1 MRYRLPS
8 LFSCQR
14 DHGPVARCLVGSP
27 RSFRTPRQLQ
37 WEMKQV
43 VRKGILLFAVLVCLG
58 PMVSIIRAG
67 QVDLSLNLQ
76 YNDRID
82 RGSGGT
88 WSLVAKADQVEN
100 FGIASVSVKITG
112 VSTQQVLGPTG
123 QVNAGQTAGFNFLD
137 TGSGGTEE
145 IQVFQF
151 PIVDP
156 SGTLEQPYFYG
167 VGTLSGGAPDYAGKP
182 AESQSIGPLFGT
194 LTGVLGEP
202 WGAAGSDFLSD
213 PQWDI
218 AVPLVGG
225 QFAAGLS
232 PSFVGLNPITQAS
245 VFSSLPPDINSIGE
259 VTQVSIVTTVL
270 RDDFIEPNSV
280 DPPGNPGDYDLN
292 GIVEA
297 NDYTMWQ
304 DTLGQSVLDPYD
316 GADGNGNL
324 VIDLDDYQV
333 WKQNYGNTFPGY
345 GAGVAVPE
353 PSNLVFVVWLAIFYL
368 RIDLQLVVRQ

>member
-1 MRYRLPS
+1 M
-8 LFSCQR
+8 
-14 DHGPVARCLVGSP
+14 
-27 RSFRTPRQLQ
+27 
-37 WEMKQV
+37 
-43 VRKGILLFAVLVCLG
+43 VRKGILLSAVLVCLG
-58 PMVSIIRAG
+58 PVVSVIWAG

-112 VSTQQVLGPTG
+112 VSTQQASGPTG
-123 QVNAGQTAGFNFLD
+123 QINTGQTAGFNFLD
-137 TGSGGTEE
+137 TGSGDTEE
-145 IQVFQF
+145 IQIFQF

-167 VGTLSGGAPDYAGKP
+167 VGTLLGGAPDYAGKP
-182 AESQSIGPLFGT
+182 AESQSIGPVFGT
-194 LTGVLGEP
+194 LTGVSGEP

-232 PSFVGLNPITQAS
+232 PSFIGPDPITQAS
-245 VFSSLPPDINSIGE
+245 VFSSLPPDINSMGT
-259 VTQVSIVTTVL
+259 VTQAETTNFFL
-270 RDDFIEPNSV
+270 RDNFLG
-280 DPPGNPGDYDLN
+280 PPDNPGDYDLN

-316 GADGNGNL
+316 GADANGNL
-324 VIDLDDYQV
+324 VIDLDDYQI
-333 WKQNYGNTFPGY
+333 WKQNYGNTFPGH

-368 RIDLQLVVRQ
+368 RIDLQLVVR